1 MNQQMQ
7 QQSKPVKTKRRWGCM
22 TLICFVFALLIPHTS
37 VLTSTLS
44 ELVSLAFYVCLVLWL
59 VAVVP
64 GFVRAVNPRRRV
76 TTEDV
81 YLEQTRLQAQA
92 ARDAGRSAASVVQQ
106 APEQIG
112 GMPVLGVVIRDDLH
126 MREPVLLQEVARH
139 EGIRRIILALA
150 GHPPRR
156 R

>member
-7 QQSKPVKTKRRWGCM
+7 QQGKPVKTKRRWGCM

-64 GFVRAVNPRRRV
+64 GFVRVVHPRRV
-76 TTEDV
+76 TAEDV

-92 ARDAGRSAASVVQQ
+92 AHDAGCSAASVVQQ

-126 MREPVLLQEVARH
+126 MREPVLLQEVARR
-139 EGIRRIILALA
+139 ERIRRIILALA